1 VFAIPAM
8 IVDAAMQCPDSMSAQ
23 KGDSRMT
30 RIVSRRLL
38 LSLALLCLCIAGFTV
53 AGIAASAQE
62 PVVPVRGMVTLVDL
76 GAGYCPPCRLMEPVL
91 KQAERE
97 YRGRAAVVIIDVTKY
112 ASLATSLGVR
122 VIPTQ
127 IFYDKT
133 GREVAR
139 HEGYLER
146 KALNSQL
153 DKMLAE

>member
-1 VFAIPAM
+1 MV
-8 IVDAAMQCPDSMSAQ
+8 
-23 KGDSRMT
+23 
-30 RIVSRRLL
+30 RITARRIL
-38 LSLALLCLCIAGFTV
+38 LSLAFVCLCV
-53 AGIAASAQE
+53 AGLVATGAAATSQA
-62 PVVPVRGMVTLVDL
+62 PVVPVKGMVTLVDL

-91 KQAERE
+91 KRAERE
-97 YRGRAAVVIIDVTKY
+97 YRGRAAVVLIDVTKY

-146 KALNSQL
+146 KDLNGQL
-153 DKMLAE
+153 DKLLAQ